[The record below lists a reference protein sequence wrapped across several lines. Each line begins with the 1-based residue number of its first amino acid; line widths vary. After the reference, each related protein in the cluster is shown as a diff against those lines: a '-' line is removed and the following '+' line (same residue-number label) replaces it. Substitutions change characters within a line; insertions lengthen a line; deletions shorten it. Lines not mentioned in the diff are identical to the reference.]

1 MPARQVW
8 IFKFACWVTFLT
20 AAIHMVGHVAG
31 STPPANATEQQ
42 IRDLITNYYFPM
54 PGGGERSI
62 LDFQTG
68 FSLMFATM
76 LATFGAVGLMV
87 VRRGTEDPVLVRGVA
102 RAFALSSAV
111 LLVISLTHFFIIPS
125 LFIALMTVSFAVASV
140 SER

>member
-1 MPARQVW
+1 MMPARQVW

-31 STPPANATEQQ
+31 SPPPANATEQQ
-42 IRDLITNYYFPM
+42 M

-87 VRRGTEDPVLVRGVA
+87 VKRGTEDPVLVRGVA

>member
-1 MPARQVW
+1 
-8 IFKFACWVTFLT
+8 
-20 AAIHMVGHVAG
+20 
-31 STPPANATEQQ
+31 
-42 IRDLITNYYFPM
+42 
-54 PGGGERSI
+54 
-62 LDFQTG
+62 
-68 FSLMFATM
+68 MFATM

>member
-20 AAIHMVGHVAG
+20 AAVHMVGHIAG
-31 STPPANATEQQ
+31 SPPPANATEQQ

-62 LDFQTG
+62 QDFQTG

-102 RAFALSSAV
+102 RALALGCLV